1 MGNKLNPLFFEKFVK
16 PVGDFLI
23 GLGTRFFEA
32 FENIQVEFDKL
43 FGPDKTFAERFD
55 GFLGLFKEGG
65 IIALVVM
72 AASLV
77 ISLLLIKD
85 HIGGFAGIKD
95 SVDFLWLN
103 SSVYDGGTLEPITFG
118 FGIYIDHVTV
128 MLLFVASF
136 LCLLINI
143 FSIGYMNTDPINED
157 TISKLSSSIKI
168 IANGAVGFGNIDIQ
182 AAKEKGITVTNTP
195 DVLTDAT
202 ADIQILLLLGAS
214 RKAYEGRI
222 AAETQNWKWSW
233 DFLLGK
239 QMSNKRLGIL
249 GMGRIGRAVA
259 KRAKAFG
266 MEIHYHNRS
275 KLSSDLE
282 DGAIYHKDIKSLFEK
297 SEFLSINCPATPE
310 TKNLINKETLS
321 YLEENTVIGNA
332 ARGDVVDDDA
342 MVEALKNGKVFAYGL
357 DVYNGEPKIHPEY
370 LKLKNIFL
378 LPHLGS
384 ATKRTR
390 WDMAYRAT
398 KNLEDFFWMEGLG
411 PFVLGAYFITFAVLG
426 INLLFPMIREKRLR
440 FELRDKNNELR
451 SNARFEE

>member
-1 MGNKLNPLFFEKFVK
+1 MKKILVTRKLLKENEDKLNEL
-16 PVGDFLI
+16 
-23 GLGTRFFEA
+23 FEA
-32 FENIQVEFDKL
+32 KLNQDDKIYSAQEIIESSK
-43 FGPDKTFAERFD
+43 DCD
-55 GFLGLFKEGG
+55 GIL
-65 IIALVVM
+65 
-72 AASLV
+72 
-77 ISLLLIKD
+77 
-85 HIGGFAGIKD
+85 
-95 SVDFLWLN
+95 
-103 SSVYDGGTLEPITFG
+103 SSV
-118 FGIYIDHVTV
+118 
-128 MLLFVASF
+128 
-136 LCLLINI
+136 
-143 FSIGYMNTDPINED
+143 TDPINSD

-168 IANGAVGFGNIDIQ
+168 IANGAVGFGNIDFK
-182 AAKEKGITVTNTP
+182 AARAKGISVTNTP

-214 RKAYEGRI
+214 RKAYEGRV

-259 KRAKAFG
+259 RRARGFG

-282 DGAIYHKDIKSLFEK
+282 EGAIYHKDLKSLFAK

-310 TKNLINKETLS
+310 TIKIINRETLS
-321 YLEENTVIGNA
+321 YLNDNTVVGNA

-342 MVEALKNGKVFAYGL
+342 MVDAIKSGKVFAYGL

-398 KNLEDFFWMEGLG
+398 KNLEDFFLDKK
-411 PFVLGAYFITFAVLG
+411 PQDL
-426 INLLFPMIREKRLR
+426 IN
-440 FELRDKNNELR
+440 
-451 SNARFEE
+451 

>member
-1 MGNKLNPLFFEKFVK
+1 MKKILVTRKLLKENEDKLSELFEVKLNQ
-16 PVGDFLI
+16 
-23 GLGTRFFEA
+23 
-32 FENIQVEFDKL
+32 NDKIYSAQEII
-43 FGPDKTFAERFD
+43 DSSKDCD
-55 GFLGLFKEGG
+55 GIL
-65 IIALVVM
+65 
-72 AASLV
+72 
-77 ISLLLIKD
+77 
-85 HIGGFAGIKD
+85 
-95 SVDFLWLN
+95 
-103 SSVYDGGTLEPITFG
+103 SSV
-118 FGIYIDHVTV
+118 
-128 MLLFVASF
+128 
-136 LCLLINI
+136 
-143 FSIGYMNTDPINED
+143 TDPINSD
-157 TISKLSSSIKI
+157 TISKLSRSIKI
-168 IANGAVGFGNIDIQ
+168 IANGAVGFGNIDFK
-182 AAKEKGITVTNTP
+182 AARTKGISVTNTP

-233 DFLLGK
+233 NFLLGK

-259 KRAKAFG
+259 RRAKGFG

-282 DGAIYHKDIKSLFEK
+282 DGAIYHKDLKSLFAQ

-310 TKNLINKETLS
+310 TIKIINKETLS
-321 YLEENTVIGNA
+321 YLKDNTVVGNA

-342 MVEALKNGKVFAYGL
+342 MVDAIKSGKVFAYGL

-390 WDMAYRAT
+390 WDMAYRAI
-398 KNLEDFFWMEGLG
+398 KNLEDFFLNKK
-411 PFVLGAYFITFAVLG
+411 PQDL
-426 INLLFPMIREKRLR
+426 IN
-440 FELRDKNNELR
+440 
-451 SNARFEE
+451 

>member
-1 MGNKLNPLFFEKFVK
+1 MKKILVTRKLLKENEEKLSELFEVKLNH
-16 PVGDFLI
+16 
-23 GLGTRFFEA
+23 
-32 FENIQVEFDKL
+32 NDKIYSAQEII
-43 FGPDKTFAERFD
+43 DSSKDCD
-55 GFLGLFKEGG
+55 GIL
-65 IIALVVM
+65 
-72 AASLV
+72 
-77 ISLLLIKD
+77 
-85 HIGGFAGIKD
+85 
-95 SVDFLWLN
+95 
-103 SSVYDGGTLEPITFG
+103 SSV
-118 FGIYIDHVTV
+118 
-128 MLLFVASF
+128 
-136 LCLLINI
+136 
-143 FSIGYMNTDPINED
+143 TDPINSE
-157 TISKLSSSIKI
+157 TISRLPSSIKI
-168 IANGAVGFGNIDIQ
+168 IANGAVGFGNIDYK
-182 AAKEKGITVTNTP
+182 AARAKGITVTNTP

-275 KLSSDLE
+275 KLPSDLE
-282 DGAIYHKDIKSLFEK
+282 NGAIYHRDIKSLFEQ

-310 TKNLINKETLS
+310 TIKIINRKTLS
-321 YLEENTVIGNA
+321 YLKDNTVIGNA

-342 MVEALKNGKVFAYGL
+342 MIEAIKSEKVFAYGL

-370 LKLKNIFL
+370 LNLKNIFL
-378 LPHLGS
+378 LPHLVS

-398 KNLEDFFWMEGLG
+398 KNLEDFFSGKK
-411 PFVLGAYFITFAVLG
+411 PQDQV
-426 INLLFPMIREKRLR
+426 N
-440 FELRDKNNELR
+440 
-451 SNARFEE
+451 

>member
-1 MGNKLNPLFFEKFVK
+1 MKKILVTRKLLKENEDKLSELFEVKLNQ
-16 PVGDFLI
+16 
-23 GLGTRFFEA
+23 
-32 FENIQVEFDKL
+32 NDKIYSAQEII
-43 FGPDKTFAERFD
+43 DSSKDCD
-55 GFLGLFKEGG
+55 GIL
-65 IIALVVM
+65 
-72 AASLV
+72 
-77 ISLLLIKD
+77 
-85 HIGGFAGIKD
+85 
-95 SVDFLWLN
+95 
-103 SSVYDGGTLEPITFG
+103 SSV
-118 FGIYIDHVTV
+118 
-128 MLLFVASF
+128 
-136 LCLLINI
+136 
-143 FSIGYMNTDPINED
+143 TDPINTE

-168 IANGAVGFGNIDIQ
+168 IANGAVGFGNIDFK
-182 AAKEKGITVTNTP
+182 AARAKGISVTNTP

-259 KRAKAFG
+259 RRARGFG

-282 DGAIYHKDIKSLFEK
+282 DGAIYHKDLKSLFSQ
-297 SEFLSINCPATPE
+297 SEFLSINCPATLE
-310 TKNLINKETLS
+310 TIKIINKETLS
-321 YLEENTVIGNA
+321 YLKDNTVVGNA

-342 MVEALKNGKVFAYGL
+342 MVDAIKSGKVFAYGL

-398 KNLEDFFWMEGLG
+398 KNLEDFFLNKK
-411 PFVLGAYFITFAVLG
+411 PQDL
-426 INLLFPMIREKRLR
+426 IN
-440 FELRDKNNELR
+440 
-451 SNARFEE
+451 

>member
-1 MGNKLNPLFFEKFVK
+1 MKKIFV
-16 PVGDFLI
+16 
-23 GLGTRFFEA
+23 TRRLLK
-32 FENIQVEFDKL
+32 ENEDKL
-43 FGPDKTFAERFD
+43 KELFDVTLNTNDKIYKPEEIIEQSKGFD
-55 GFLGLFKEGG
+55 GIL
-65 IIALVVM
+65 
-72 AASLV
+72 
-77 ISLLLIKD
+77 
-85 HIGGFAGIKD
+85 
-95 SVDFLWLN
+95 
-103 SSVYDGGTLEPITFG
+103 SSV
-118 FGIYIDHVTV
+118 
-128 MLLFVASF
+128 
-136 LCLLINI
+136 
-143 FSIGYMNTDPINED
+143 TDPINAD
-157 TISKLSSSIKI
+157 TISKLSDSIKI
-168 IANGAVGFGNIDIQ
+168 IANGAVGFGNIDIE
-182 AAKEKGITVTNTP
+182 AARKKNITVTNTP

-214 RKAYEGRI
+214 RKAYEGRL
-222 AAETQNWKWSW
+222 AAEKQDWKWSW

-282 DGAIYHKDIKSLFEK
+282 DGAIYHDTLKGLFEQ
-297 SEFLSINCPATPE
+297 SEFLSVNCPATPE
-310 TKNLINKETLS
+310 TTKIINKETLG
-321 YLEENTVIGNA
+321 YLKKNTVIGNA

-342 MVEALKNGKVFAYGL
+342 MVEAIRNGTVFAYGL

-398 KNLEDFFWMEGLG
+398 KNLEQFFSGNK
-411 PFVLGAYFITFAVLG
+411 PQDQV
-426 INLLFPMIREKRLR
+426 N
-440 FELRDKNNELR
+440 
-451 SNARFEE
+451 

>member
-1 MGNKLNPLFFEKFVK
+1 MKKKIFVTRRLLKENEEKLKSLFDVTLNK
-16 PVGDFLI
+16 D
-23 GLGTRFFEA
+23 
-32 FENIQVEFDKL
+32 DKIYSPQEIIS
-43 FGPDKTFAERFD
+43 GSKNYD
-55 GFLGLFKEGG
+55 GIL
-65 IIALVVM
+65 
-72 AASLV
+72 
-77 ISLLLIKD
+77 
-85 HIGGFAGIKD
+85 
-95 SVDFLWLN
+95 
-103 SSVYDGGTLEPITFG
+103 SSV
-118 FGIYIDHVTV
+118 
-128 MLLFVASF
+128 
-136 LCLLINI
+136 
-143 FSIGYMNTDPINED
+143 TDPINAN

-239 QMSNKRLGIL
+239 QMSNKRLGVL

-398 KNLEDFFWMEGLG
+398 KNLEDFFSGKK
-411 PFVLGAYFITFAVLG
+411 PQDQV
-426 INLLFPMIREKRLR
+426 N
-440 FELRDKNNELR
+440 
-451 SNARFEE
+451 